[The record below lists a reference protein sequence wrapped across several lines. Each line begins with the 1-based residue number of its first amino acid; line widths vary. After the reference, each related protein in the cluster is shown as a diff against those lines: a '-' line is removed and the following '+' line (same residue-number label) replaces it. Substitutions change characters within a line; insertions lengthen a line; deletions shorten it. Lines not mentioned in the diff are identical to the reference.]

1 LGVIQGSQRVG
12 PKLGRQKCI
21 PAVII
26 QVEIPGITG
35 DFVDAS
41 LNGQHHPFK
50 IELRWLHPEG
60 FADIFKK
67 KLE

>member
-1 LGVIQGSQRVG
+1 
-12 PKLGRQKCI
+12 LGRQKCI

-67 KLE
+67 NWSRPVADQTPIQER